1 MGSRLCVFSS
11 SLGGE
16 VQPSQH
22 TESDSQHGRE
32 ALLML
37 GETGRGMCLHVPLA
51 ALMVTQEALEA
62 QGLRSCFFNPSFVSK
77 EQFLQHILKSALD
90 ERDQSASA
98 LIFAAGGSGEF
109 FLLNSRWLSPRLLG
123 NCPLHMEREALERM
137 TEHDFNSDCPAFFLI
152 LTPGKGEDSWTPGPN
167 TVIDCSEQ
175 ICLDHCGSLFKVN
188 SDNRYHQQREGR
200 VGRVANS
207 LVPHLGDVVEPATNW
222 VMSYEELLRSRWEL
236 PDLNVAQQEEM
247 VD

>member
-1 MGSRLCVFSS
+1 MRFARQHPNIRVVMSRAHVSTVCHFLVARSLHVNFLFLRWHAFLVLPMGSRSCVFSS

-109 FLLNSRWLSPRLLG
+109 FLLNSRWLSPRSWG
-123 NCPLHMEREALERM
+123 TAHCIWREKRLSA
-137 TEHDFNSDCPAFFLI
+137 
-152 LTPGKGEDSWTPGPN
+152 
-167 TVIDCSEQ
+167 
-175 ICLDHCGSLFKVN
+175 
-188 SDNRYHQQREGR
+188 
-200 VGRVANS
+200 
-207 LVPHLGDVVEPATNW
+207 
-222 VMSYEELLRSRWEL
+222 
-236 PDLNVAQQEEM
+236 
-247 VD
+247 